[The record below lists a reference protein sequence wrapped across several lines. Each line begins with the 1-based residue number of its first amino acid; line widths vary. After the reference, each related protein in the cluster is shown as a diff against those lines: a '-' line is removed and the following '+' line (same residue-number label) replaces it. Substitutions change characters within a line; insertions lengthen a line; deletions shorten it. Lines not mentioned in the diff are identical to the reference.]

1 MSSLND
7 KIALITGAARG
18 IGKRIALKLAENGA
32 HIIINDLNEEEAKKT
47 KGEIENLGVKA
58 AIYQADVSSSEEVK
72 EMFKS
77 ISDEIGAVDILVN
90 NAGITR
96 DSLILRMNPEDWKS
110 VININLTGSF
120 NCLQAAAKQMIKKKW
135 GRIVNISSVVG
146 VKGNAGQANY
156 SSSKAGVIGLTLSA
170 SKELA
175 TRNITVNAIA
185 PGYIETE
192 MTQVLPED
200 RKKLIVD
207 RIPSGRFGK
216 PDDVASL
223 VSFLCSEDASYI
235 TGQVIAVDGGIVL

>member
-18 IGKRIALKLAENGA
+18 IGKKIALKLAENGA
-32 HIIINDLNEEEAKKT
+32 HIIINDLNEEEAKRT
-47 KGEIENLGVKA
+47 KGEIESLGVKS
-58 AIYQADVSSSEEVK
+58 AIYQADVSDSNEVK
-72 EMFKS
+72 EMFDS
-77 ISDEIGAVDILVN
+77 ISGGMGAIDILVN

-96 DSLILRMNPEDWKS
+96 DSLILRMNPEDWRS

-135 GRIVNISSVVG
+135 GRIVNISSIVG
-146 VKGNAGQANY
+146 VKGNVGQANY
-156 SSSKAGVIGLTLSA
+156 SSSKAGLIGLTLSA

-175 TRNITVNAIA
+175 ARNITVNAIA

-200 RKKLIVD
+200 RKKMIVE

-235 TGQVIAVDGGIVL
+235 TGQVIAVDGGIIL

>member
-18 IGKRIALKLAENGA
+18 IGKKIALKLAENGA
-32 HIIINDLNEEEAKKT
+32 HIVINDLNEEEAKKT
-47 KGEIENLGVKA
+47 KVEIENLGVRA
-58 AIYQADVSSSEEVK
+58 AIYQADVSNSEEVK

-120 NCLQAAAKQMIKKKW
+120 NCLQCAAKQMIKKKW

-170 SKELA
+170 SKELSA
-175 TRNITVNAIA
+175 RNITVNAIA